1 MNTEQ
6 NKRENKQE
14 YSDIKVSKPTG
25 EVLEAMRKVVEAQY
39 LIESLKH
46 IEKPT
51 VDKIDEHLYAVRDML
66 DDELIHHILMH
77 QGEISYSYTSI

>member
-39 LIESLKH
+39 LIESLEH

-51 VDKIDEHLYAVRDML
+51 VDKIDNHLYAVRDML
-66 DDELIHHILMH
+66 DDELIHHISMH
-77 QGEISYSYTSI
+77 QGEINHRYETI

>member
-1 MNTEQ
+1 MNTQ
-6 NKRENKQE
+6 NETRENEQE
-14 YSDIKVSKPTG
+14 FSDIKVSKPTG

-66 DDELIHHILMH
+66 DDELVHHISMH
-77 QGEISYSYTSI
+77 QGEISYSYKSI

>member
-39 LIESLKH
+39 LIESLEY

-51 VDKIDEHLYAVRDML
+51 VDKIDNHLYAVRDML
-66 DDELIHHILMH
+66 DDELIHHISMH
-77 QGEISYSYTSI
+77 QGEISDSYKSI

>member
-1 MNTEQ
+1 MNTQ
-6 NKRENKQE
+6 NETRENEQE

-39 LIESLKH
+39 LIEGLKH

-66 DDELIHHILMH
+66 DDELVHHIAMH
-77 QGEISYSYTSI
+77 QGEINHSYETI

>member
-6 NKRENKQE
+6 NKRENEQE
-14 YSDIKVSKPTG
+14 FSDIKVSKPTG
-25 EVLEAMRKVVEAQY
+25 EVLEAMRKVVDAQY
-39 LIESLKH
+39 LIESLEH

-66 DDELIHHILMH
+66 DDELIHHISMH
-77 QGEISYSYTSI
+77 QGEINYSYKSI

>member
-1 MNTEQ
+1 MNTLNET
-6 NKRENKQE
+6 RENKQE

-25 EVLEAMRKVVEAQY
+25 EVLEAMRKVVDAQY
-39 LIESLKH
+39 LIESLEH

-66 DDELIHHILMH
+66 DAELIHHIAMH
-77 QGEISYSYTSI
+77 QGEISYSYKSI

>member
-39 LIESLKH
+39 LIESLEH

-51 VDKIDEHLYAVRDML
+51 VDKIDNHLYAVRDML
-66 DDELIHHILMH
+66 DDELIHHISMH
-77 QGEISYSYTSI
+77 KGEINHSYETI